1 LPKVWIAA
9 KVANRPELSFIEA
22 MSEKKG
28 TTAVVPCWN
37 ESWDHIQPTLQSLEN
52 QSVKVEKV
60 ILVDDASPTPLSIP
74 TSDSRLMI
82 TRNPSN
88 LGISG
93 SRNRGAA
100 LAETEFVLFINCG
113 ITLPVTW
120 HEVVLSHMQAHPK
133 AVLASTRVVSHTPT
147 ELFTRWRFRFIEN
160 SFTRTPGTRTVP
172 WLMGHVMLARRQI
185 FLEMGGFNPSFRV
198 SREDGE
204 IGDRIQRLGYEVWQV
219 DGPDAVCHQENTVQL
234 MAQKAIRNKG
244 WSLSKAKYPGSDLRT
259 FDAKRALRDQDS
271 FLVSSLVRNLGK
283 ARIDLAFASIA
294 IWLRARKLI
303 READRKS

>member
-1 LPKVWIAA
+1 
-9 KVANRPELSFIEA
+9 

-37 ESWDHIQPTLQSLEN
+37 ESWDHIEPTLRSLKN
-52 QSVKVEKV
+52 QSVQLEQV
-60 ILVDDASPTPLSIP
+60 ILVDDASPNPLKIP
-74 TSDSRLMI
+74 DPDPRLI
-82 TRNPSN
+82 VTRNPSN

-93 SRNRGAA
+93 SRNRGAS
-100 LAETEFVLFINCG
+100 LAETEYVLFINCG
-113 ITLPVTW
+113 ITLPDSW
-120 HEVVLSHMQAHPK
+120 LKVVLLHMEAHPK
-133 AVLASTRVVSHTPT
+133 TVLASTRVVSHTPT

-160 SFTRTPGTRTVP
+160 TFTREPGTRPVP
-172 WLMGHVMLARRQI
+172 WLMGHVTLARRRI
-185 FLEMGGFNPSFRV
+185 FLEIGGFNESFRV

-204 IGDRIQRLGYEVWQV
+204 IGDRIRRLGYEVWQV

-244 WSLSKAKYPGSDLRT
+244 WSLSKAQYPGADLRT

-271 FLVSSLVRNLGK
+271 FLLSSLVRNLGK
-283 ARIDLAFASIA
+283 ARFDLAVASIA

>member
-1 LPKVWIAA
+1 MD
-9 KVANRPELSFIEA
+9 A

-37 ESWDHIQPTLQSLEN
+37 ESWDHILPTLQALES
-52 QSVKVEKV
+52 QSAAIEKV
-60 ILVDDASPTPLSIP
+60 ILVDDASPTPLAIP
-74 TSDSRLMI
+74 TSDPRVII
-82 TRNPSN
+82 TRNPTN

-93 SRNRGAA
+93 SRNRGAS
-100 LAETEFVLFINCG
+100 LAETEFILFINCG
-113 ITLPVTW
+113 ITLPPTW

-160 SFTRTPGTRTVP
+160 TLTRTRGTRSVP
-172 WLMGHVMLARRQI
+172 WLMGHVTLARKRL
-185 FLEMGGFNPSFRV
+185 FLEIGGFNPSFRV

-204 IGDRIQRLGYEVWQV
+204 IGDRIGRLGYEIWQV
-219 DGPDAVCHQENTVQL
+219 DGPDAVCHQENTLQL

-244 WSLSKAKYPGSDLRT
+244 WSLSKQKYPGADLRT
-259 FDAKRALRDQDS
+259 FDAKKALRDQDS

-283 ARIDLAFASIA
+283 GRFDLAWASLA